1 MKRCLYCYQPLEE
14 EQIDFHPQC
23 SKKIFGTTTPPVL
36 PYTKAD
42 IESLALEVV
51 HSQVAITGVQ
61 PKLSVDLSKEKE
73 GEKRFTIV
81 GLWGGYILKPQTE
94 QYLDLPENEDLT
106 MHLAELAKIKTVPHS
121 LIRFKDG
128 SLAYITKRIDRD
140 KKGGKIPME
149 DMCQLT
155 EKLTEQKYK
164 GSHEQIA
171 KKIVEYS
178 SYPVLDL
185 INYFEVV
192 LFCYLTGNADMH
204 LKNFSLYKG
213 TGETTFGGAE
223 QSQYTLSPAYDLLS
237 TKLVIPE
244 DNEEL
249 ALTLNGKKRKF
260 RKSDFDNLMKTFKV
274 DEKVI
279 ENVYE
284 KFRKV
289 LPQWYYFIDVSFL
302 PESMKEEYKQLI
314 QSRSTILKCLNGSSL
329 LPVY

>member
-1 MKRCLYCYQPLEE
+1 MERCLYCYQSLGEK
-14 EQIDFHPQC
+14 QIDFHPQC
-23 SKKIFGTTTPPVL
+23 SKKIFGTVVPPVL

-51 HSQVAITGVQ
+51 RSQVTITGVQ

-81 GLWGGYILKPQTE
+81 GLWGSYILKPQTE
-94 QYLDLPENEDLT
+94 QYLNLPENEDLT

-185 INYFEVV
+185 INYFEIL

-213 TGETTFGGAE
+213 TGEYTFA
-223 QSQYTLSPAYDLLS
+223 PAYDLLS
-237 TKLVIPE
+237 TKLVISE

-249 ALTLNGKKRKF
+249 ALTLNGKKRKLK
-260 RKSDFDNLMKTFKV
+260 RIDFDSLLKSFKV
-274 DEKVI
+274 DEKAI

-284 KFRKV
+284 KFSKV
-289 LPQWYYFIDVSFL
+289 LPQWYDFIDTSFL
-302 PESMKEEYKQLI
+302 PEQMKEEYKQLI
-314 QSRSTILKCLNGSSL
+314 QNRFAILNT
-329 LPVY
+329 

>member
-1 MKRCLYCYQPLEE
+1 MERCLYCYQPLEQNE
-14 EQIDFHPQC
+14 TDFHSRC
-23 SKKIFGTTTPPVL
+23 SKKIFGTATPPLL
-36 PYTKAD
+36 PYSKAD

-51 HSQVAITGVQ
+51 RSQVTITGVQ
-61 PKLSVDLSKEKE
+61 PKLSVDLKKEKG

-94 QYLDLPENEDLT
+94 QYANLPENEDLT
-106 MHLAELAKIKTVPHS
+106 MHLARLAKINTVPHS

-140 KKGGKIPME
+140 KKGNKIPME

-171 KKIVEYS
+171 KKIVEFS
-178 SYPVLDL
+178 AYPVLDL
-185 INYFEVV
+185 INYVEVL

-204 LKNFSLYKG
+204 LKNFSLYKKIK
-213 TGETTFGGAE
+213 ETTL
-223 QSQYTLSPAYDLLS
+223 TPAYDLLS

-244 DNEEL
+244 DTEEL
-249 ALTLNGKKRKF
+249 ALTLNGKKRKLK
-260 RKSDFDNLMKTFKV
+260 RSDFDNLLKTMKV
-274 DEKVI
+274 EDKVI
-279 ENVYE
+279 ENTYN

-289 LPQWYYFIDVSFL
+289 LPLWYDFIDISFL
-302 PESMKEEYKQLI
+302 PNQMKIDYKALI
-314 QSRSTILKCLNGSSL
+314 EHRSSILNK
-329 LPVY
+329 

>member
-1 MKRCLYCYQPLEE
+1 MERCLYCYQPLEQHE
-14 EQIDFHPQC
+14 IDFHSRC
-23 SKKIFGTTTPPVL
+23 SKKIFGTVIPPVL
-36 PYTKAD
+36 PYSKAD

-51 HSQVAITGVQ
+51 RSQVTITGVQ
-61 PKLSVDLSKEKE
+61 PKLSVDLEKEKG

-94 QYLDLPENEDLT
+94 QYANLPENEDLT
-106 MHLAELAKIKTVPHS
+106 MHLARLAKINTVPHS

-140 KKGGKIPME
+140 KKGNKIPME

-171 KKIVEYS
+171 KKIVEFPA
-178 SYPVLDL
+178 YPVLDL
-185 INYFEVV
+185 INYVEIL

-204 LKNFSLYKG
+204 LKNFSLYKKIK
-213 TGETTFGGAE
+213 ETTL
-223 QSQYTLSPAYDLLS
+223 TPAYDLLS

-244 DNEEL
+244 DTEEL
-249 ALTLNGKKRKF
+249 ALTLNGKKRKLK
-260 RKSDFDNLMKTFKV
+260 RSDFDNLLKTMKV
-274 DEKVI
+274 EDKVI
-279 ENVYE
+279 ENTYN

-289 LPQWYYFIDVSFL
+289 LPLWYDFIDISFL
-302 PESMKEEYKQLI
+302 PNQMKIDYKALI
-314 QSRSTILKCLNGSSL
+314 EHRSSILNK
-329 LPVY
+329 

>member
-1 MKRCLYCYQPLEE
+1 MQRCLYCYQSLGKG
-14 EQIDFHPQC
+14 QTDFHPQC
-23 SKKIFGTTTPPVL
+23 SKKIFGTATPPVL
-36 PYTKAD
+36 PYSKAD

-51 HSQVAITGVQ
+51 RSQITITGVQ
-61 PKLSVDLSKEKE
+61 PKLSVDLEKEKN

-94 QYLDLPENEDLT
+94 QHTNLPENEDLT

-171 KKIVEYS
+171 KKIVEHS
-178 SYPVLDL
+178 AYPVLDL
-185 INYFEVV
+185 INYFEVL

-204 LKNFSLYKG
+204 LKNFSMYKG
-213 TGETTFGGAE
+213 TGEYSFT
-223 QSQYTLSPAYDLLS
+223 PAYDLLS

-249 ALTLNGKKRKF
+249 ALTLNGKKRKLK
-260 RKSDFDNLMKTFKV
+260 RIDFDNLLKSFKV

-279 ENVYE
+279 ENVYK

-289 LPQWYYFIDVSFL
+289 LPQWYDFIDMSFL
-302 PESMKEEYKQLI
+302 PEQMKEEYKQLI
-314 QSRSTILKCLNGSSL
+314 QNRSAILNA
-329 LPVY
+329 

>member
-1 MKRCLYCYQPLEE
+1 MERCLYCYQPLEQHE
-14 EQIDFHPQC
+14 TAFHSRC
-23 SKKIFGTTTPPVL
+23 SKKIFGTVIPPVL
-36 PYTKAD
+36 PYSKAD

-51 HSQVAITGVQ
+51 RSQVTITGVQ
-61 PKLSVDLSKEKE
+61 PKLSVDLKKEKG

-94 QYLDLPENEDLT
+94 QYANLPENEDLT
-106 MHLAELAKIKTVPHS
+106 MHLARLAKINTVPHS

-140 KKGGKIPME
+140 KKGNKIPME

-171 KKIVEYS
+171 KKIVEFS
-178 SYPVLDL
+178 AYPVLDL
-185 INYFEVV
+185 INYVEIL

-204 LKNFSLYKG
+204 LKNFSLYKKIK
-213 TGETTFGGAE
+213 ETTL
-223 QSQYTLSPAYDLLS
+223 TPAYDLLS

-244 DNEEL
+244 DTEEL
-249 ALTLNGKKRKF
+249 ALTLNGKKRKLK
-260 RKSDFDNLMKTFKV
+260 RSDFDNLLKTMKV
-274 DEKVI
+274 EDKVI
-279 ENVYE
+279 ENTYN

-289 LPQWYYFIDVSFL
+289 LPLWYDFIDISFL
-302 PESMKEEYKQLI
+302 PNQLRIDYKALI
-314 QSRSTILKCLNGSSL
+314 EHRSSILNK
-329 LPVY
+329 

>member
-1 MKRCLYCYQPLEE
+1 MERCLYCYQPLEQHE
-14 EQIDFHPQC
+14 TDFHSRC
-23 SKKIFGTTTPPVL
+23 SKKIFGTATPPLL
-36 PYTKAD
+36 PYSKAD

-51 HSQVAITGVQ
+51 RSQVTITGVQ
-61 PKLSVDLSKEKE
+61 PKLSVDLKKEKG

-94 QYLDLPENEDLT
+94 QYTNLPENEDLT
-106 MHLAELAKIKTVPHS
+106 MHLARLAKINTVPHS

-140 KKGGKIPME
+140 KKGNKIPME

-171 KKIVEYS
+171 KKIVEFS
-178 SYPVLDL
+178 AYPVLDL
-185 INYFEVV
+185 INYVEVL

-204 LKNFSLYKG
+204 LKNFSLYKKIK
-213 TGETTFGGAE
+213 ETTL
-223 QSQYTLSPAYDLLS
+223 TPAYDLLS

-244 DNEEL
+244 DTEEL
-249 ALTLNGKKRKF
+249 ALTLNGKKRKLK
-260 RKSDFDNLMKTFKV
+260 RSDFDNLLKTMKV
-274 DEKVI
+274 EDKVI
-279 ENVYE
+279 ENTYN

-289 LPQWYYFIDVSFL
+289 LPLWYDFIEISFL
-302 PESMKEEYKQLI
+302 PNQMKIDYKALVEH
-314 QSRSTILKCLNGSSL
+314 RSSILNK
-329 LPVY
+329 